1 MSFVASR
8 AIENVKNN
16 DFNKVVN
23 ITISFVINIGNRVLG
38 DCDKLFNQI
47 RGAEDSFEEPIDT
60 VFG

>member
-8 AIENVKNN
+8 AIENIKNN

-23 ITISFVINIGNRVLG
+23 IALYFVIDIGNHVLV